1 MSAAAAAAVATLAA
15 LVALSS
21 QSTIPLVVKVE
32 FPDFDDATIWPL
44 EEIAPDTR
52 QYIDVEPRILYQIG
66 DSEEDLPICS
76 PRAVCSKVDLYQQP
90 WIERQCRC
98 PGPHQCP
105 SGLGPHDG
113 HTLTDK
119 TRQFKLCEP
128 VKKLP
133 KCRFFRDMTWSLIS
147 NADNVTEQIVHC
159 HCPRGSVAYL
169 IKRQA
174 FQVNSGIGYKY
185 SFACSPQSRLRCQRK
200 EPCRLFTVRKR
211 QERLE
216 EVNTN
221 TLCQCPHAHRC
232 PKHHTDPGVLTGKS
246 YVEEAIRTYSGY
258 CMPVIS

>member
-1 MSAAAAAAVATLAA
+1 MR
-15 LVALSS
+15 
-21 QSTIPLVVKVE
+21 VKN
-32 FPDFDDATIWPL
+32 
-44 EEIAPDTR
+44 
-52 QYIDVEPRILYQIG
+52 
-66 DSEEDLPICS
+66 SEEDLPICS
-76 PRAVCSKVDLYQQP
+76 PWAVCSKVDLYQQP

-98 PGPHQCP
+98 PGSHSCP
-105 SGLGPHDG
+105 SGLSPHDG

-147 NADNVTEQIVHC
+147 NADNITEQIVHC

-221 TLCQCPHAHRC
+221 TLCQCSHAHRC

-258 CMPVIS
+258 CMPILS